1 MKLMPLYR
9 NNLPQLSGDLFLT
22 DGGLETT
29 LIFHEGIDLPEFA
42 AFVLLENEDGCET
55 LRRYYRRYADIAK
68 DYNISFILES
78 MTWRAS
84 QDWGR
89 KLGYSSSQIADINR
103 KGIELLQ
110 DIRSEYE
117 GQVPHIVISGCMG
130 PRGDGYSADITMTGT
145 EAKSYHR
152 TQIAT
157 FRETEADMVAAF
169 TIPYIAEGIGIALAA
184 RSEEMP
190 VVISFTVE
198 TDGRLPSGEMLKNAI
213 EQVDA
218 YTDNAPAYYMIN
230 CAHPT
235 HFINVLGEGEW
246 TKRIRAVRAN
256 ASSKSHAELN
266 NSKVLDEGNPHELS
280 LQYHEL
286 LMSLENINVL
296 GGCCGTDHRH
306 IMEICKMLVNK
317 TVLNEK

>member
-1 MKLMPLYR
+1 MPLYR
-9 NNLPQLSGDLFLT
+9 NELPQLSGSLFLT

-29 LIFHEGIDLPEFA
+29 LIFHEGIDLLAFA

-55 LRRYYRRYADIAK
+55 LRKYYRRYANIAR
-68 DYNISFILES
+68 DYNVGFILES

-84 QDWGR
+84 QDWGK
-89 KLGYSSSQIADINR
+89 KLGYSSEQITDFNR

-110 DIRSEYE
+110 GIRREYE
-117 GQVPHIVISGCMG
+117 GAIPHLVMSGCIG
-130 PRGDGYSADITMTGT
+130 PRGDGYNADISMTAS
-145 EAKSYHR
+145 EAEAYHR

-198 TDGRLPSGEMLKNAI
+198 TDGRLPSGEMLKDAI
-213 EQVDA
+213 EKVDTA
-218 YTDNAPAYYMIN
+218 TNNAPAYYMIN

-235 HFINVLGEGEW
+235 HFVDVLELDLW
-246 TKRIRAVRAN
+246 TQRIRAIRAN
-256 ASSKSHAELN
+256 ASTKSHAELN
-266 NSKVLDEGNPHELS
+266 EATELDEGNPQELGS
-280 LQYHEL
+280 QYL
-286 LMSLENINVL
+286 DLVGRLENLNIL

-306 IMEICKMLVNK
+306 VTEMCNVFVELEK
-317 TVLNEK
+317 TRR